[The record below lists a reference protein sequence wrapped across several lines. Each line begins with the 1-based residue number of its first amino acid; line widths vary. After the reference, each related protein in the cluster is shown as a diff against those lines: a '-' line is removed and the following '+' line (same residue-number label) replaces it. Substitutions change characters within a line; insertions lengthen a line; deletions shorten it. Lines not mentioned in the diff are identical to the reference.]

1 MVTKTKVVELV
12 PEYSTNRS
20 LMHEFSLVV
29 GFFLS
34 LVVGFFLSLVID
46 HTYLLAP
53 YLVLDDYFD

>member
-1 MVTKTKVVELV
+1 MVTVHTVTKVVELV

-20 LMHEFSLVV
+20 LLKLMHEFSLVV

-34 LVVGFFLSLVID
+34 LVVD

>member
-20 LMHEFSLVV
+20 LLKLMHEF
-29 GFFLS
+29 S